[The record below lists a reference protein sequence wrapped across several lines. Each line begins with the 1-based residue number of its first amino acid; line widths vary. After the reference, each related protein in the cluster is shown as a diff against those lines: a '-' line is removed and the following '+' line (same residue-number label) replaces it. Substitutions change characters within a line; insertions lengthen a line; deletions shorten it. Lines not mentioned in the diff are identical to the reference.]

1 MISLNEEILEL
12 KKVDPRRDMPDP
24 FNLAI
29 GQSTFSRQPKV
40 GETAPKF
47 NLPNQNGDEVSLDTL
62 IKQGPVI
69 LSFFKGDWCAVCD
82 LELKALQRSL
92 PEFSKYG
99 AIVLGVS
106 PHTVSIS
113 FELKEKKQLSYTI
126 LSDAGNRIAE
136 QYGLRFPM
144 NNMLIDI
151 FKSFGVDNITKI
163 HGDNGNDTN
172 TLAIPGTFVI
182 DASGKIVFAFADS
195 DHTQR
200 AEPADIVACLASISS

>member
-1 MISLNEEILEL
+1 MISLNAEIAEH
-12 KKVDPRRDMPDP
+12 KKASPNGDMPDP

-29 GQSTFSRQPKV
+29 SQSSFPPQPKV
-40 GETAPKF
+40 GAVAPKF
-47 NLPNQNGDEVSLDTL
+47 NLPNQSGEIISLDSI

-69 LSFFKGDWCAVCD
+69 LSFFKGDWCQLCD

-92 PEFSKYG
+92 PEFEKYG

-106 PHTVSIS
+106 PHIVSIS
-113 FELKEKKQLSYTI
+113 YQLKEKKQLSYTI
-126 LSDAGNRIAE
+126 LSDAGNKIAE

-144 NNMLIDI
+144 NNMLLDI
-151 FKSFGVDNITKI
+151 FKGFGVDNMAMI

-182 DASGKIVFAFADS
+182 DLSGKIIFAFADS
-195 DHTQR
+195 DHTLR
-200 AEPADIVACLASISS
+200 AEPADIVACLASIS